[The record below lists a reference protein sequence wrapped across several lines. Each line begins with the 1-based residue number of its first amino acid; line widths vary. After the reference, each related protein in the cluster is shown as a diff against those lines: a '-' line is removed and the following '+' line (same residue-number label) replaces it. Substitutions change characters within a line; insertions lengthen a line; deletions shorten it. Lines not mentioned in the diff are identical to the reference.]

1 MRKLLALVAFA
12 ALTLSAAPKYAP
24 EAAGLDPVALAKIG
38 VTMEQKISQDRTVGA
53 LGMIYRHG
61 KVVYLDSWGH
71 RDRESN
77 LPMTADSIVRMYSM
91 SKPITTVGI
100 MMLIEEGKLSLD
112 DPVSKYIPQFAALEV
127 LVDGK
132 RIPSKRSMT
141 IKHLL
146 THTSGLTYGFFA
158 DHPVDKLYREA
169 ETHKTKD
176 LAELVNV
183 LGRLPLKYQPG
194 ERWNYSYST
203 DVLGRVIEVVT
214 RVPLDEYLEY
224 WVFKPLKMKDTG
236 FSIRKKSHAQIAK
249 IYTPD
254 KNDSL
259 VFATDELVASGGRRV
274 RNFREPTTFFS
285 GGGGLAAS
293 ANDYIRFAE
302 IFLNGGGGLITQSTI
317 DLMMQNHQPQP
328 TPKFGLGMGIND
340 APDGK
345 SKIYGWG
352 GAAGTRFWVDP
363 DRDMV
368 TVFETQLYPGGGTRK
383 SELQKEFLKLVYDS
397 LTD

>member
-1 MRKLLALVAFA
+1 MRKLLALVSLA
-12 ALTLSAAPKYAP
+12 ALALSAAPKISP
-24 EAAGLDPVALAKIG
+24 EAAGLDPAALAKIG
-38 VTMEQKISQDRTVGA
+38 ATMEQKMSQGRTVGA

-61 KVVYLDSWGH
+61 EVVYLDSWGH
-71 RDRESN
+71 RDLESN
-77 LPMTADSIVRMYSM
+77 LPMTPDSIVRMYSM
-91 SKPITTVGI
+91 SKPITSVGV
-100 MMLIEEGKLSLD
+100 MMLVEEGKLSLD
-112 DPVSKYIPQFAALEV
+112 DPASKYIPELGNLEV

-132 RIPSKRSMT
+132 RVPSKRDMT
-141 IKHLL
+141 IKDLL

-176 LAELVNV
+176 LAELMTA
-183 LGRLPLKYQPG
+183 LGKLPLKYHPG
-194 ERWNYSYST
+194 EKWNYSYST
-203 DVLGRVIEVVT
+203 DVLGRVIEVVSGQ
-214 RVPLDEYLEY
+214 PLDEYLQ
-224 WVFKPLKMKDTG
+224 VHIFKLLKMKDTG
-236 FSIRKKSHAQIAK
+236 FSIRKKSHDLIAK

-254 KNDSL
+254 ENDSL
-259 VFATDELVASGGRRV
+259 VFATDELVASGGRRI
-274 RNFREPTTFFS
+274 RNFRRPTAFFS

-302 IFLNGGGGLITQSTI
+302 IFLNGGGGLITQATI
-317 DLMMQNHQPQP
+317 DLMMQNHQPEP
-328 TPKFGLGMGIND
+328 TPTFGLGMGIND

-345 SKIYGWG
+345 SKLYGWG

-363 DRDMV
+363 GRDMI
-368 TVFETQLYPGGGTRK
+368 TVFETQLYPGGGKRK